1 MKIVTCNFQG
11 RKHSERNEP
20 CEDSVFYLQGS
31 DVTTVAVADGAGSKK
46 YEHAKDGA
54 DAVTK
59 AICNFFEAK
68 FDDFFESS
76 NELELRSVVQTIC
89 HKALKERAAELEL
102 DSIETMASTLLAVSI
117 KGNKLISVQIGDGL
131 LGRLFHNELETI
143 TMPQN
148 GEYASSTYFIN
159 NADAYKMVQ
168 IRKMFLS
175 GTSHLFLMSDGVAD
189 CMFNDFN
196 GKFNE
201 SLKSLLE
208 TADEPNGEK
217 KVGEAIKK
225 FIVDED
231 PMSDDCTV
239 AIVCFNE
246 RKCPVETETL
256 QPPKPT
262 ADPVAP
268 VAPAV
273 APAVPVAAPVAPAV
287 APVVATD
294 SVNVPPVNNVA
305 DAPVLSPQY
314 VEQQPKTVSLSSAV
328 AQEAV
333 ENEAL
338 EEKKPLNWKLI
349 SIIAG
354 GVLAVI
360 LAVVLVIVF
369 VGGSDKDDKKKS
381 NDREKI
387 SVSSVIETS
396 STTPAIY
403 PGITTESSS
412 GPTVPSNP
420 KEETSTES
428 QTDATTTTTTTTP
441 TPTPTTTTTP
451 ATKWWQ

>member
-31 DVTTVAVADGAGSKK
+31 EVTTVAVADGAGSKK

-131 LGRLFHNELETI
+131 LGRLFHDELETI

-256 QPPKPT
+256 QPPKP
-262 ADPVAP
+262 AS
-268 VAPAV
+268 APAAPA
-273 APAVPVAAPVAPAV
+273 APAVPSV
-287 APVVATD
+287 APVV
-294 SVNVPPVNNVA
+294 VNEPPTLAVA

-314 VEQQPKTVSLSSAV
+314 VEQQPKTVSLNTV
-328 AQEAV
+328 VEQEAV
-333 ENEAL
+333 DNEDL
-338 EEKKPLNWKLI
+338 DVKKPLNWKLI
-349 SIIAG
+349 SIISGAAL
-354 GVLAVI
+354 VVI
-360 LAVVLVIVF
+360 IAVVLVIVF
-369 VGGSDKDDKKKS
+369 VGGSDKDDGKKS
-381 NDREKI
+381 PDREKTSI
-387 SVSSVIETS
+387 SSVVETS
-396 STTPAIY
+396 STNHAIY
-403 PGITTESSS
+403 PGITEPSS
-412 GPTVPSNP
+412 GPTVPSDGTEPSSSENQDGGFSDNDTNKP
-420 KEETSTES
+420 QSPNNAPDNEEDDDSLGKVFE
-428 QTDATTTTTTTTP
+428 DLIP
-441 TPTPTTTTTP
+441 G
-451 ATKWWQ
+451 